1 MSGGHFSYKQY
12 EISYITDEIERVLS
26 NESENGEYEL
36 TPEVIEEFK
45 KAIKILKMAYVYTKR
60 IDWLLSGDDS
70 EKTFFQRLEKELKEI
85 D

>member
-1 MSGGHFSYKQY
+1 MSGGHFDYKQY
-12 EISYITDEIERVLS
+12 EINYITDEIERVLS

-36 TPEVIEEFK
+36 TPKVVEEFK
-45 KAIKILKMAYVYTKR
+45 KAIKILKMASVYTQR

-70 EKTFFQRLEKELKEI
+70 EKTFFQRLEEELKEI

>member
-1 MSGGHFSYKQY
+1 MSGGHFDYKQY
-12 EISYITDEIERVLS
+12 EISYITEEIERVLS

-36 TPEVIEEFK
+36 TPKVVEEFK
-45 KAIKILKMAYVYTKR
+45 KAIKILKMASVYTQR

-70 EKTFFQRLEKELKEI
+70 EKTFFHRLEEELKEI

>member
-1 MSGGHFSYKQY
+1 MSGGHFDYKQY
-12 EISYITDEIERVLS
+12 EISYITEEIERVLS

-36 TPEVIEEFK
+36 TPKVVEEFK
-45 KAIKILKMAYVYTKR
+45 KAIKILKMASVYTQR

-70 EKTFFQRLEKELKEI
+70 EKTFFQRLEEELKEI

>member
-1 MSGGHFSYKQY
+1 MSGGHFDYKQY
-12 EISYITDEIERVLS
+12 AIREITEEIERVLS

-36 TPEVIEEFK
+36 TPEVVEEFK
-45 KAIKILKMAYVYTKR
+45 KAIKILKMASVYTQR

>member
-1 MSGGHFSYKQY
+1 MSGGHFDYKQY
-12 EISYITDEIERVLS
+12 AIREITEEIERVLS

-36 TPEVIEEFK
+36 TPKVVEEFK
-45 KAIKILKMAYVYTKR
+45 KAIKILKIASVYTQR

-70 EKTFFQRLEKELKEI
+70 EKTFFQRLEEELKEI

>member
-1 MSGGHFSYKQY
+1 MCGGHFDYKQY
-12 EISYITDEIERVLS
+12 EISYITEEIERVLS

-36 TPEVIEEFK
+36 TPKVVEEFK
-45 KAIKILKMAYVYTKR
+45 KAIKILKMASVYTQR

-70 EKTFFQRLEKELKEI
+70 EKTFFQRLEEELKEI